1 MRNKVIV
8 FLVITITTR
17 QILVV
22 DNTALDNYEFDE
34 PNLQPSEER
43 LNVQPTLDR
52 THDIGPRQQP
62 IVDRRYTGPSHS
74 HDVAPQKSTTIS
86 YDLVPVF
93 TTWQHLSC
101 VTSGLSLFGFARSG
115 GSRSRRGLLRS
126 WSITHSVIFYRGKV
140 SEIIFRDSIVN
151 VKNNFDLFYNQAR
164 YCINRNI
171 FVWIF

>member
-1 MRNKVIV
+1 MRNRVIV
-8 FLVITITTR
+8 FLVITISTR

-52 THDIGPRQQP
+52 THDIGPRLQP
-62 IVDRRYTGPSHS
+62 IIDRRYTGPSHS
-74 HDVAPQKSTTIS
+74 HDVAPQSTTIS

-140 SEIIFRDSIVN
+140 SAIIFRDSIVN
-151 VKNNFDLFYNQAR
+151 VKKKFDLFYNQAR